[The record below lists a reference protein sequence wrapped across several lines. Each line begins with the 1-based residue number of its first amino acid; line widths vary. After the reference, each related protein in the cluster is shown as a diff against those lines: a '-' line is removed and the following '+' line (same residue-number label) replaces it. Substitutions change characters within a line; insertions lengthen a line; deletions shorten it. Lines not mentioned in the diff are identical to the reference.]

1 MKALR
6 VIYEVKGKYSG
17 VYIGQPCEIA
27 VPGEIVLGYSL
38 GPLTGSIKR
47 YQVGANIIEGCA
59 VAEDSEK
66 LQEFEEKY
74 QIDLV
79 ESDLGRRGTS
89 WRRHHKGMV
98 TITLGPSFEN
108 PKLFAHRAGGNTY
121 LFRGDVEMF
130 LIYKWFE
137 ERGAITATLCG
148 RYQDRFFYY
157 SGGGRQ
163 SKTLKF
169 CARVPDTLQS
179 RFGTNYGYWEFHGYD
194 SDFPA
199 IREGRTSTWVDP
211 LPFPPY
217 EVVGALT
224 LLPPEKVVNMPP
236 GTLPETFRDI
246 YLLRSL
252 LVLEDPVPVM
262 TLSPQQLRALADH
275 VNGDIFDPN
284 TVAGYPKSEYEALWK
299 SCDRYVLVCKPK
311 WPL

>member
-1 MKALR
+1 MKALK
-6 VIYEVKGKYSG
+6 VIHEAKGKYSG

-27 VPGEIVLGYSL
+27 MPAKTVLGYSL

-47 YQVGANIIEGCA
+47 YRVGANIIEGCA
-59 VAEDSEK
+59 VAEDPEK
-66 LQEFEEKY
+66 LQEFEAKY
-74 QIDLV
+74 QIDSV
-79 ESDLGRRGTS
+79 ESDLGTRGTS

-98 TITLGPSFEN
+98 TITLRPSFETL
-108 PKLFAHRAGGNTY
+108 KLFAHRAGGNTY

-130 LIYKWFE
+130 LIYKWFDE
-137 ERGAITATLCG
+137 GGAITATLCG
-148 RYQDRFFYY
+148 RYEDRFFYY
-157 SGGGRQ
+157 SGGGPQ

-169 CARVPDTLQS
+169 CARVPDILQS
-179 RFGTNYGYWEFHGYD
+179 RFDTTYGYWEFHGYD
-194 SDFPA
+194 SDFPTV
-199 IREGRTSTWVDP
+199 REGMIGTLVDP

-224 LLPPEKVVNMPP
+224 LLPPEKVVNVPR

-252 LVLEDPVPVM
+252 LVLEYPVPVM
-262 TLSPQQLRALADH
+262 TLSPQQLRAFADH

-284 TVAGYPKSEYEALWK
+284 TVVEYPKSEYEALWE
-299 SCDRYVLVCKPK
+299 SCDRYVLVCKPI